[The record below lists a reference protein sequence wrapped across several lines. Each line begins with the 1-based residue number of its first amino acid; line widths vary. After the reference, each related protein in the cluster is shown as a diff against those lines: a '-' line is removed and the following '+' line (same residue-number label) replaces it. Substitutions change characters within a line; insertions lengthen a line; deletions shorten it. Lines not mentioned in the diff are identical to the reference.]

1 MTSPLRPPIDITPDP
16 DLHPIYPSPSTL
28 TPLLEPYSGLDPT
41 QRVELISHSLGRAC
55 LFGDLPLLSFLFA
68 DPQAQAFVDL
78 GISDEDGLGLISLTI
93 FGFGLESD
101 RDVERE
107 ECIRLLVSE
116 GANVNH
122 RDNGEPRFKPF
133 SISLTPTQLAGLRC
147 TMRLWYH
154 HRPSFHSC

>member
-1 MTSPLRPPIDITPDP
+1 
-16 DLHPIYPSPSTL
+16 
-28 TPLLEPYSGLDPT
+28 
-41 QRVELISHSLGRAC
+41 
-55 LFGDLPLLSFLFA
+55 LLSFLFS

-122 RDNGEPRFKPF
+122 RDNGEPKFSPF
-133 SISLTPTQLAGLRC
+133 QLR
-147 TMRLWYH
+147 
-154 HRPSFHSC
+154 